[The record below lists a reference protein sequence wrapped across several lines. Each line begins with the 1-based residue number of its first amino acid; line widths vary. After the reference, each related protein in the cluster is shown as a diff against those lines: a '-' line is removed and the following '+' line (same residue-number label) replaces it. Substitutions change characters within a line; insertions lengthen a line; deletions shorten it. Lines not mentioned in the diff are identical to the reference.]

1 MDNTLYK
8 KLKIDK
14 FNKIILINKPKEI
27 TPFDGMDEIS
37 HFDLGNVDNKTE
49 ISDLIISYVY
59 SLEAMKNIIMEIKN
73 KSILNKN
80 GQIYLIYPKNKNKLN
95 HEPIGRDS
103 IFPYLEVDEDSGF
116 VKNTEYKFN
125 KMVALD
131 ENYTLIGLKHDS
143 KIVNKSKK
151 YPSQRVDDYVDFVD
165 KIEEF
170 LREYPIQLEFY
181 KSLTPG
187 YKKDWARYIFSARTE
202 ATVEKRKDEMVRIL
216 GEGFK
221 TKQLYLSKKKGK

>member
-37 HFDLGNVDNKTE
+37 HFDLENVDNKIE

-59 SLEAMKNIIMEIKN
+59 NLEAMKNVIMKIKN

-95 HEPIGRDS
+95 HDQIGRDS
-103 IFPYLEVDEDSGF
+103 IFPYSEVDEDSGF
-116 VKNTEYKFN
+116 VKSTEYKFN

-131 ENYTLIGLKHDS
+131 ENYTLIGLKYDS
-143 KIVNKSKK
+143 KITKKSKNL
-151 YPSQRVDDYVDFVD
+151 PSQRVDDYVDFVD

-170 LREYPIQLEFY
+170 LREYPLQLEFY
-181 KSLTPG
+181 KSLAPG

-202 ATVEKRKDEMVRIL
+202 VTIEKRKNEMVKIL
-216 GEGFK
+216 SEGFK
-221 TKQLYLSKKKGK
+221 TKQLYLSKKKDK

>member
-37 HFDLGNVDNKTE
+37 HFDLENVDNKIE
-49 ISDLIISYVY
+49 ISDLIIFYVY

-73 KSILNKN
+73 K
-80 GQIYLIYPKNKNKLN
+80 NKLN
-95 HEPIGRDS
+95 HDQIGRDS
-103 IFPYLEVDEDSGF
+103 IFPYSEVDEDSGF
-116 VKNTEYKFN
+116 VKSTEYKFN

-131 ENYTLIGLKHDS
+131 ENYTLIGLKYDS
-143 KIVNKSKK
+143 KITKKSKNL
-151 YPSQRVDDYVDFVD
+151 PSQRVDDYVDFVD

-170 LREYPIQLEFY
+170 LREYPLQLEFY
-181 KSLTPG
+181 KSLAPG

-202 ATVEKRKDEMVRIL
+202 VTIEKRKNEMVKIL
-216 GEGFK
+216 SEGFK
-221 TKQLYLSKKKGK
+221 TKQLYLSKKKDK